1 MNQEDDVKP
10 STSKD
15 GRRASDSG
23 YVIRNRR
30 GKKRGI
36 AYGKKSNEPQNVGVI
51 QTTLSEV
58 SSESGEKRDIVL
70 IGQSVDDSE
79 NVLVEGSYVMSEPFM
94 ITRDG
99 QMISP
104 PEIEEPITPPVT
116 VKIKECSKNKEE
128 SPSEN
133 ITSLPQRKLE
143 QLPKTAETYE
153 LEKFSKNVLLI
164 FNQENV
170 NGYRQRYGT
179 EQDVTE
185 LERTFSNFGF
195 DVIKRHDFTKKE
207 IEKELKEFC
216 SQDFTDY
223 GCVGVVVLTHG
234 TYNGL
239 IRAKDDQY
247 SELLILDYLKGDK
260 QSTLITKPKLVIIQA
275 CRGGEDIKAVNVSA
289 TTQAK
294 TRKDFDEE
302 IEPYTLPAE
311 ADMLILHSS
320 YIGKP
325 SHRHELDGSW
335 FIQSL
340 CKKINELWATE
351 DLESIM
357 TAVKRDVAIEHYHEE
372 YNKRT
377 RQLEINKQMPVT
389 TSTLIRKLYLKSSR
403 DKPSVP
409 LPQPR
414 VESTNFP
421 DNSVL
426 DNTVPSTPILIQ
438 FGPCSCFLEHYE
450 YMMQCLK

>member
-1 MNQEDDVKP
+1 M
-10 STSKD
+10 SS
-15 GRRASDSG
+15 
-23 YVIRNRR
+23 
-30 GKKRGI
+30 
-36 AYGKKSNEPQNVGVI
+36 AYIINN
-51 QTTLSEV
+51 
-58 SSESGEKRDIVL
+58 
-70 IGQSVDDSE
+70 
-79 NVLVEGSYVMSEPFM
+79 
-94 ITRDG
+94 
-99 QMISP
+99 MIS
-104 PEIEEPITPPVT
+104 V
-116 VKIKECSKNKEE
+116 
-128 SPSEN
+128 
-133 ITSLPQRKLE
+133 
-143 QLPKTAETYE
+143 
-153 LEKFSKNVLLI
+153 
-164 FNQENV
+164 
-170 NGYRQRYGT
+170 
-179 EQDVTE
+179 
-185 LERTFSNFGF
+185 
-195 DVIKRHDFTKKE
+195 
-207 IEKELKEFC
+207 C

-239 IRAKDDQY
+239 LRAKDDLY

-275 CRGGEDIKAVNVSA
+275 CRGGDDIKAVNVSA
-289 TTQAK
+289 ATQAK

-357 TAVKRDVAIEHYHEE
+357 TAVKRDVAIEHHDEE

-377 RQLEINKQMPVT
+377 GQLEINKQMPVT

-426 DNTVPSTPILIQ
+426 DNSVPSTP
-438 FGPCSCFLEHYE
+438 F
-450 YMMQCLK
+450 